1 MTNYSIDDVVSSNQT
16 VYDVYFSQVSIYKYI
31 CSVNLNKTFKYCNKP
46 KKKADSTGSGVI
58 GALDVNSFLKQS
70 KVKDA
75 ILKEIWDLADPT
87 GKGYLD
93 RHGFYVNLKLVALAQ
108 SNQEVKLDNLTV
120 PAPPPK
126 LVKMLIYFSAL
137 KIFYETNFLN
147 NNLKSKGEL
156 SSNITSLISPGDPW
170 YIKASLRI
178 SYDKVFDSLS
188 PINNKITGARVKP
201 VRENVFG

>member
-1 MTNYSIDDVVSSNQT
+1 MTNYSIDDVVGSNQT
-16 VYDVYFSQVSIYKYI
+16 VYDVYFSQVSDFKLCFSIKHFL
-31 CSVNLNKTFKYCNKP
+31 LNVVINHKN
-46 KKKADSTGSGVI
+46 ADSTGSGVI

-108 SNQEVKLDNLTV
+108 SSQEVKLENLTV

-126 LVKMLIYFSAL
+126 LVKMSICILAL
-137 KIFYETNFLN
+137 
-147 NNLKSKGEL
+147 
-156 SSNITSLISPGDPW
+156 
-170 YIKASLRI
+170 
-178 SYDKVFDSLS
+178 
-188 PINNKITGARVKP
+188 
-201 VRENVFG
+201 